1 MTSEFPHT
9 PPRKSYTFSDAVN
22 AEIRRAADIIDAGCR
37 GAPDL

>member
-22 AEIRRAADIIDAGCR
+22 ADIRRAAATVASVRRCCDR
-37 GAPDL
+37 